1 MSESILNA
9 LVHLFAI
16 ITNFTDTRVS
26 SKARDI
32 VLSYLKKQLS
42 LSQASEYLKVFDDY
56 LSEYDLA
63 NAKVDSEKGRKRG
76 ALSSVRVL
84 KICQQINENLRQ
96 REKFIVL
103 LRLIEFVNEDGIIT
117 DTELD
122 FVSTVAESFNIP
134 ENEFKQIKALITNN
148 FDEIE
153 EKDKVLIIDKTLPG
167 TNSDGEW
174 FEKYKPQ
181 HIKEAKHIYNES
193 IDGRIIVLNI
203 TSNDLYF
210 FAYFGKSV
218 LYLQG
223 HNVIPA
229 IGYILD
235 HGSIIKGPK
244 ISPLYYSDIVA
255 KFLVSPT
262 QDKITLT
269 ADNITYKFKNSSN
282 GVQNF
287 SFCEESGNLI
297 GIMGGS
303 GVGKSTLLNVLN
315 VKYPLHSGTIT
326 INGYDIH
333 KEKDYLEGVIGFV
346 PQDDLLIEEL
356 TVYQNLYYNARLC
369 FSNFTEFEIKAAV
382 DKVLTDLD
390 LQGIKNLKVGN
401 PLEKYISGG
410 QRKRLNI
417 GLELIR
423 EPSVLFVDEPT
434 SGLSSNDSEMVMLLL
449 RQQASKGKLVI
460 VNIHQPSSDIYKLL
474 DKLWVMD
481 KHGYI
486 IYSGNPIDAVVYFK
500 EIIEHV
506 DSEVSECPTCGNV
519 NSEQILEIVEA
530 KVVDEYGKYTRIRK
544 RTAEDWYKIFSER
557 EISKVKLKK
566 EKEKLPSNFFKIP
579 SVEKQFQIF
588 TIRNVLSK
596 LSNKQYLLINLL
608 ETPLLALIL
617 AYFTKYL
624 VNGQYSFAENK
635 NLTVYLFMSIVVSIF
650 IGLTVSAQEI
660 IRDKHILE
668 RESFLN
674 LSYFSFINSKIIV
687 LFIMSAIQIISFVV
701 IGNYILEIKG
711 MTFSYWLI
719 LFTTASFSNLVG
731 LNISSSFNSVVNIYI
746 IIPFILVPQLLL
758 GGAMV
763 NFDDLHENLTS
774 KEYVPVIG
782 DLMVSRWAYEA
793 LAVEQFSNNKYERI
807 FFEDEKV
814 KSRHLFKSTFLIS
827 ELIVRLNNCELE
839 AKGKKV
845 ENLENLIA
853 VLKYEMGK
861 LSKDPALAKLSVPSL
876 KKIAKN
882 ISVEDINKFR
892 AYLESAKKIFAKLA
906 AASEIRRKKKYD
918 MLVEKIGET
927 NVNQMRIDYYNKNL
941 EFILYNK
948 MQEKK
953 IIESNGKL
961 IQKDKPIFMKPTSN
975 YGRAQFYSPEKNV
988 FGYTVNTFWFNIIA
1002 IWLGTFMM
1010 YMALLF
1016 SWMKKFFCILENV
1029 RFYKKIKKKIR
1040 IKNITRIE
1048 Y

>member
-32 VLSYLKKQLS
+32 VHSYLKKQLS
-42 LSQASEYLKVFDDY
+42 ISQADDYLKIFDDY
-56 LSEYDLA
+56 LTEYTVA
-63 NAKVDSEKGRKRG
+63 NEKVTSEKGRKRG

-103 LRLIEFVNEDGIIT
+103 LRLIEFVNEDGVIT

-122 FVSTVAESFNIP
+122 FVSTVAESFNIS
-134 ENEFKQIKALITNN
+134 ENEFNQIKALITNKI
-148 FDEIE
+148 DSIE
-153 EKDKVLIIDKTLPG
+153 EKDKVLIIDKTIPG
-167 TNSDGEW
+167 SNSDGEW
-174 FEKYKPQ
+174 FEKYKPG
-181 HIKEAKHIYNES
+181 HIKEPKHILNENL
-193 IDGRIIVLNI
+193 DGRIIVLNI

-229 IGYILD
+229 TGYILD

-262 QDKITLT
+262 QDKITFT
-269 ADNITYKFKNSSN
+269 AENINYRFKNSSN
-282 GVQNF
+282 GIQNF

-315 VKYPLHSGTIT
+315 GKFPPHSGTIT

-333 KEKDYLEGVIGFV
+333 KEKDYLEGVIGYV

-356 TVYQNLYYNARLC
+356 TVYQNLYYNAKLC
-369 FSNFTEFEIKAAV
+369 FSNFDDFEIKKAV
-382 DKVLTDLD
+382 ENVLIDLD
-390 LQGIKNLKVGN
+390 LQGIINLKVGN

-500 EIIEHV
+500 QITEHV
-506 DSEVSECPTCGNV
+506 DADVSECPTCGNV
-519 NSEQILEIVEA
+519 NSEQILEIVES
-530 KVVDEYGKYTRIRK
+530 KVVDEYGKFTRIRK
-544 RTAEDWYKIFSER
+544 RTPEDWFKIFSEK
-557 EISKVKLKK
+557 EFAKVKLRK
-566 EKEKLPSNFFKIP
+566 EREKLPSNFFKIP

-588 TIRNVLSK
+588 TIRNILSK
-596 LSNKQYLLINLL
+596 LTNKQYLLINLL
-608 ETPLLALIL
+608 ETPIL
-617 AYFTKYL
+617 AFILAFFTKYM
-624 VNGQYSFAENK
+624 VSGEYIFAENK
-635 NLTVYLFMSIVVSIF
+635 NLTVYLFMSIVVAIF

-660 IRDKHILE
+660 IRDRHILE

-674 LSYFSFINSKIIV
+674 LSHFSFINSKIVV
-687 LFIMSAIQIISFVV
+687 LFMMSAIQIITFVL
-701 IGNYILEIKG
+701 IGNWILEIKG
-711 MTFSYWLI
+711 MTFSYWLL
-719 LFTTASFSNLVG
+719 LFTTAAFSNMLG
-731 LNISSSFNSVVNIYI
+731 LNISASFNSIVNIYI

-763 NFDDLHENLTS
+763 NFDDLHENITS

-793 LAVEQFSNNKYERI
+793 LSVEQFANNKFERI
-807 FFEDEKV
+807 FFEDEKE
-814 KSRHLFKSTFLIS
+814 KSRQQYKSAFLIS
-827 ELIVRLNNCELE
+827 ELSSKLIQCELE
-839 AKGKKV
+839 
-845 ENLENLIA
+845 
-853 VLKYEMGK
+853 LKRTKSPEFEQSIDLVRNEIIE
-861 LSKDPALAKLSVPSL
+861 LSKDPSVKKIPIPNL
-876 KKIAKN
+876 KKL
-882 ISVEDINKFR
+882 NKD
-892 AYLESAKKIFAKLA
+892 AGLKEIESAKKYLDTLKNTFSRFSTNAG
-906 AASEIRRKKKYD
+906 IRRDNKYKE
-918 MLVEKIGET
+918 LIRTLGSEKVYEL
-927 NVNQMRIDYYNKNL
+927 QKEYYNKNL
-941 EFILYNK
+941 SDIVMNK
-948 MQEKK
+948 MQLQK
-953 IIESNGKL
+953 IIEVDGKL
-961 IQKDKPIFMKPTSN
+961 IQKKDPIFMKPSSI
-975 YGRAQFYSPEKNV
+975 YGRAQLYSPEKNI
-988 FGYTVNTFWFNIIA
+988 FGYPIKTYWFNILV
-1002 IWLGTFMM
+1002 IWLGSFFL
-1010 YMALLF
+1010 YLALLQN
-1016 SWMKKFFCILENV
+1016 WLKKLFLIFENI
-1029 RFYKKIKKKIR
+1029 RFKKKR
-1040 IKNITRIE
+1040 KE
-1048 Y
+1048 

>member
-26 SKARDI
+26 SKAREI
-32 VLSYLKKQLS
+32 VHSYLKKQLS
-42 LSQASEYLKVFDDY
+42 LSQASEYLSVFDDY
-56 LSEYDLA
+56 LNEYDIA
-63 NAKVDSEKGRKRG
+63 NTKVTSEKGRKRG

-103 LRLIEFVNEDGIIT
+103 LRLIEFVNEDGVIT

-122 FVSTVAESFNIP
+122 FVSTVAESFNIS
-134 ENEFKQIKALITNN
+134 ENEFIQIKALITNSI
-148 FDEIE
+148 DQIE
-153 EKDKVLIIDKTLPG
+153 EKDKVLIIDRTVPG
-167 TNSDGEW
+167 SNSDGEW
-174 FEKYKPQ
+174 FEKYKPGF
-181 HIKEAKHIYNES
+181 IKEPKHIYNES
-193 IDGRIIVLNI
+193 LDGRIIVLNI

-229 IGYILD
+229 TGYILD

-262 QDKITLT
+262 QDKITFT
-269 ADNITYKFKNSSN
+269 ADNINYKFKNSNN
-282 GVQNF
+282 GIQNF
-287 SFCEESGNLI
+287 SFTEESGNLI

-315 VKYPLHSGTIT
+315 GKLPPHSGTIT

-333 KEKDYLEGVIGFV
+333 KEKDYLEGVIGYV

-356 TVYQNLYYNARLC
+356 TVYQNLYFNAQLC
-369 FSNFTEFEIKAAV
+369 FSNFDDYEIENAV
-382 DKVLTDLD
+382 QNVLIDLD
-390 LQGIKNLKVGN
+390 LQSIRELRVGN

-500 EIIEHV
+500 QITEHINA
-506 DSEVSECPTCGNV
+506 DVSECPTCGNV

-530 KVVDEYGKYTRIRK
+530 KVVDEYGKFTRIRK
-544 RTAEDWYKIFSER
+544 RTPQDWFRIFSEKD
-557 EISKVKLKK
+557 ISKVKLRK

-579 SVEKQFQIF
+579 SIEKQFQIF
-588 TIRNVLSK
+588 TKRNILSK
-596 LSNKQYLLINLL
+596 LTNKQYLLINLL
-608 ETPLLALIL
+608 ETPLLAFIL
-617 AYFTKYL
+617 AFFTKHL
-624 VNGQYSFAENK
+624 VNGEYIFAENK
-635 NLTVYLFMSIVVSIF
+635 NLPVYLFMSIVVSIF
-650 IGLTVSAQEI
+650 IGLTISAQEI
-660 IRDKHILE
+660 IRDRHILE

-674 LSYFSFINSKIIV
+674 LSHFSYINSKIIV
-687 LFIMSAIQIISFVV
+687 LFIMSSIQIISFVV
-701 IGNYILEIKG
+701 IGNWILEIKG
-711 MTFSYWLI
+711 MTLSYWLL
-719 LFTTASFSNLVG
+719 LFTTAAFSNMMG
-731 LNISSSFNSVVNIYI
+731 LNISSAFNSIVNIYI

-763 NFDDLHENLTS
+763 NFDDLHENITN

-782 DLMVSRWAYEA
+782 DLMVSRWAYEV
-793 LAVEQFSNNKYERI
+793 LAVEQFSNNKFERI
-807 FFEDEKV
+807 FFEDEKE
-814 KSRHLFKSTFLIS
+814 KSRQQYKSAFLLS
-827 ELIVRLNNCELE
+827 ELSNKLTHCLMEVKGTKSREFGPQLEIVSNELQ
-839 AKGKKV
+839 
-845 ENLENLIA
+845 L
-853 VLKYEMGK
+853 
-861 LSKDPALAKLSVPSL
+861 LSKDPAVKKIRIPNL
-876 KKIAKN
+876 KKLNKN
-882 ISVEDINKFR
+882 SGLKEI
-892 AYLESAKKIFAKLA
+892 ESAKEYLDTIKNIFAKL
-906 AASEIRRKKKYD
+906 SEEANKRRDDKYNN
-918 MLVEKIGET
+918 LVSKMG
-927 NVNQMRIDYYNKNL
+927 IDYVLQLQREYYNKNL
-941 EFILYNK
+941 ADIVMNK
-948 MQEKK
+948 MQLKKTIEINGK
-953 IIESNGKL
+953 II
-961 IQKDKPIFMKPTSN
+961 QKKDPVYMKPESK
-975 YGRAQFYSPEKNV
+975 YGRAQFYASEKNI
-988 FGYTVNTFWFNIIA
+988 FGYPINTFWFNIIV
-1002 IWLGTFMM
+1002 IWLGSFIM
-1010 YMALLF
+1010 YIALLQN
-1016 SWMKKFFCILENV
+1016 WL
-1029 RFYKKIKKKIR
+1029 KKIMEKTNNLRIRKKRKEA
-1040 IKNITRIE
+1040 TR
-1048 Y
+1048 